1 MKIDLHSHTHHS
13 DGALSPRELVDRAHN
28 MQLDALAI
36 TDHDTVAAIEEAK
49 VYQQTQKRPL
59 WLIPGV
65 EISTRWHGF
74 DIHVLG
80 LNLNHQDPKLL
91 ERLAGQSEAREKRAQ
106 EMAEKLAKAGVEGI
120 YADAKALA
128 GVGQLTRSH
137 FARALV
143 KRGAVKDH
151 EDAFRKYLGK
161 DKRAFVKP
169 QWPEIP
175 DAIQWIQE
183 AGGKAV
189 LAHPARY
196 DLSAKWLRRLLVFF
210 AESGGHGMEVTHPQL
225 APDMKRQLASY
236 AKEYGLQASVGS
248 DFHFPGRW
256 TELGRNLQMDPE
268 LVPVWQSWSAPASA
282 TE

>member
-13 DGALSPRELVDRAHN
+13 DGALSPKELVDRAHN

-36 TDHDTVAAIEEAK
+36 TDHDTVAAIDEARS
-49 VYQQTQKRPL
+49 YQQSQKRPL
-59 WLIPGV
+59 WIIAGV

-80 LNLNHQDPKLL
+80 LNLNHQDTGLL
-91 ERLAGQSEAREKRAQ
+91 ARLAAQSQAREQRAQ
-106 EMAEKLAKAGVEGI
+106 EMSAKLAKAGIEGI

-151 EDAFRKYLGK
+151 EEAFKKYLGK

-175 DAIQWIQE
+175 EAISWIRQ

-210 AESGGHGMEVTHPQL
+210 AESGGQGMEVTHPQL
-225 APDMKRQLASY
+225 APDLKRQLASY
-236 AKEYGLQASVGS
+236 AMEYGLEASAGS

-256 TELGRNLQMDPE
+256 TELGRNLQFDSQ
-268 LVPVWQSWSAPASA
+268 LTPVWDDWQCPAA
-282 TE
+282 